1 MKELLQDTYGY
12 IFEDALI
19 DEIAEVG
26 IFKTFNKDDTIIEIG
41 DYLKSMPLLI
51 SGAIKVLRED
61 NDGDELLLYFL
72 ERGDTC
78 AMTLTCCMGNAKS
91 EIRAVAESNT
101 ELLMIPVQKMEEWTA
116 KFSSWRYFVFQSYQD
131 RLSEMLDTVDT
142 IAFMKMDE
150 RVMKYLRDKAKIN
163 RDEKLKVTHQQ
174 VAYDM
179 HTSRVVISRI
189 LKKLELDDKI
199 KLHRNAIEVIDL

>member
-1 MKELLQDTYGY
+1 MRERLQEAYGY
-12 IFEDALI
+12 IFKDALI
-19 DEIAEVG
+19 EEIHQVG
-26 IFKTFNKDDTIIEIG
+26 ICKTFKKDDVIIEIG
-41 DYLKSMPLLI
+41 DFLKSMPLMI
-51 SGAIKVLRED
+51 TGAIKVLRED
-61 NDGDELLLYFL
+61 DDGDELLLYFL

-78 AMTLTCCMGNAKS
+78 AMTLTCCIGSAKS
-91 EIRAVAESNT
+91 EIRAVAESDT

-116 KFSSWRYFVFQSYQD
+116 KYTSWRHFVFQSYQD

-189 LKKLELDDKI
+189 LKKLELDHKI